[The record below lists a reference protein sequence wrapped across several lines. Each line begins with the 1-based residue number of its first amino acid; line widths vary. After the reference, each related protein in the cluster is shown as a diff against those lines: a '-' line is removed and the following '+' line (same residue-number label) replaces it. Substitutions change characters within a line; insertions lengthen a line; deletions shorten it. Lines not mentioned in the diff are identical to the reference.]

1 MGDAPEGLPGIDMS
15 QTYSGREVLRQ
26 KDFADYTPGEI
37 AQARSMMAELS
48 WDLGRRRTRRT
59 QVGDGDALDWRRTF
73 RENLKYGGELLEL
86 SHRQPREKTRPLV
99 LICDVSGS
107 MERYTRL
114 LLHFI
119 HTIAGDLG
127 KD

>member
-1 MGDAPEGLPGIDMS
+1 
-15 QTYSGREVLRQ
+15 
-26 KDFADYTPGEI
+26 
-37 AQARSMMAELS
+37 MAELS

-59 QVGDGDALDWRRTF
+59 RVGDGDALDWRRTF

-127 KD
+127 KIEAFLSATRLTRITRYLSYRGVDQAVNDVAARARLGRRNAHR